1 MYLTLCMWVTP
12 PLIKYNLVLQTPA
25 GTSVWFT
32 MSLEFWKA
40 PVWLHP
46 PMESNMQSYYDVSHS
61 RILLFLFGKNIDP
74 VHSSSELH
82 HEWICACVCFWRV
95 LNLYFMPLQVI
106 VWGDYGRMDHKC
118 FMGVAQILLEEL
130 DLSSV
135 VIGWYKLFPPSSLV
149 DPTLTPLTRRASQ
162 SSLESS
168 TGPPCIRS

>member
-1 MYLTLCMWVTP
+1 M
-12 PLIKYNLVLQTPA
+12 NLQIFFSFLSYVDN
-25 GTSVWFT
+25 
-32 MSLEFWKA
+32 A
-40 PVWLHP
+40 PHWLRKHC
-46 PMESNMQSYYDVSHS
+46 SYSTRSKSYYEVALSTLNVRDSFYPCPFFRVVFISCPS
-61 RILLFLFGKNIDP
+61 LAVPLVQNN
-74 VHSSSELH
+74 
-82 HEWICACVCFWRV
+82 CFKSFECEREKFK
-95 LNLYFMPLQVI
+95 LYFIFLSLQVI

-130 DLSSV
+130 DLSSM